1 MISIPIEIGDIV
13 RVGRFKNKRIK
24 VKTIEYDEYG
34 LPLING
40 RPLLNV
46 RIEKLMQEP
55 TQENK
60 MKKTDLQRLIREEVQ
75 KALKEGP
82 YDVTGKYYY
91 IYFNGKDA
99 VQGDS
104 MDTKK
109 ELLKVGMEPNDVKN
123 VGPVYIVKVDNY
135 LVYVITSAIDKKS
148 IWCVA
153 TPGDDKFANDEYS
166 YKVCMRAI
174 KGISTGKQITFKD
187 YLKE

>member
-1 MISIPIEIGDIV
+1 MIKIPIEIGDIV
-13 RVGRFKNKRIK
+13 RVGRFKNKRVK

-40 RPLLNV
+40 RPLLTM
-46 RIEKLMQEP
+46 RIEKL
-55 TQENK
+55 
-60 MKKTDLQRLIREEVQ
+60 TDKQQTEMIKAELQKLIREEVQ

-82 YDVTGKYYY
+82 YDITGKYYY

-123 VGPVYIVKVDNY
+123 VGPVYIVKVDSY

-153 TPGDDKFANDEYS
+153 TPGDAKFAENDEYS